1 MRRMIASL
9 LFLHSI
15 SVFAATCP
23 AERWEMADTQ
33 QDGWKLHKL
42 EEAKQIASTLNTTA
56 FVVAH
61 KGKIVLEY
69 GRPSS
74 SIRINSSRKSI
85 LSILYGIAYD
95 KGQVNLNAT
104 LGELGIDDRSPLSDL
119 EKTATVQNLLSARSC
134 VFHEAAA
141 ETAAMKAER
150 PARGSCKPGEQW
162 YYNNWDFNALGA
174 IYKIFTGNDVYEGL
188 KAELAVPLQFENFTK
203 FLDTNFQYEFA
214 SQYPA
219 YHMNI
224 SARDLA
230 RIGVLMSRGG
240 DWCGKQIVSRKWVEE
255 SIAPISPVPKNP
267 GVEYG
272 YMWWTSSKNVHFGNK
287 FNGKVFSARGNLGQF
302 LLVDIANDL
311 VVAHLV
317 ESNSESKQVNNS
329 EFGKVLRPILQAI
342 PHQM

>member
-1 MRRMIASL
+1 MKRMLASL
-9 LFLHSI
+9 VLS
-15 SVFAATCP
+15 SVASAFAATCP
-23 AERWEMADTQ
+23 AEKWEMADTQ
-33 QDGWKLHKL
+33 QEGWKVHKL
-42 EEAKQIASTLNTTA
+42 EEARQVASALNTSA
-56 FVVAH
+56 LVVAH

-85 LSILYGIAYD
+85 MSILYGIAHD
-95 KGQVNLNAT
+95 KGQVNLDAT
-104 LGELGIDDRSPLSDL
+104 LGELGIDDRSPLTDT
-119 EKTATVQNLLSARSC
+119 EKTATVRNLLSARSC

-141 ETAAMKAER
+141 ETAGMKAER
-150 PARGSCKPGEQW
+150 PLRGSCKPGEQW

-174 IYKIFTGNDVYEGL
+174 IYKTFTGHDVYEGL
-188 KAELAVPLQFENFTK
+188 KNELAIPLQFENFTK
-203 FLDTNFQYEFA
+203 FLDTNFQFEFA

-240 DWCGKQIVSRKWVEE
+240 DWCGRQIVSRKWIQE
-255 SIAPISPVPKNP
+255 STASISPVPKNP

-272 YMWWTSSKNVHFGNK
+272 YMWWTSSRNVHFGNRFK
-287 FNGKVFSARGNLGQF
+287 GKVFSARGNLGQF
-302 LLVDIANDL
+302 LLVDVANDL

-317 ESNSESKQVNNS
+317 ESNSEAKQVNNS
-329 EFGKVLRPILQAI
+329 EFGKILRPVLEAI
-342 PHQM
+342 PQAM